1 MPGRGSVG
9 GALRRVAGAWL
20 AAVLAVQ
27 AHAQEAPAAATQ
39 PAFEQILVAGEY
51 RYARSRRAG
60 VHVSFDQGHTWQA
73 RSTGLPHRIV
83 YPFPDPPEFAT
94 VTSLAVD
101 PANPR
106 RLAATTAS
114 AVFVSSNG
122 GMAWQPVA
130 TEQVHPHAYFTSVA
144 LAPHDP
150 AGMLL
155 GTSFH
160 GVYETTDGGANWH
173 HLTPAIRFLTERNL
187 YYEEVAGLSYDPA
200 APRAMVVLAGFD
212 GGVFYVSDRFG
223 EERRSGTGLLRYPVP
238 AMATIQIGYAA
249 TGDGW
254 ELHAGTVDARW
265 RLTADGTWSP
275 IGAATPLRRGVPLQ
289 LPPPAPAP
297 LAIEAAPAA
306 DPPPEAAPAS
316 GQSSASAPAADP
328 PPETAPDSGQSDA
341 PAPAAD
347 PALET
352 APDPGQS
359 DAPAPAAD
367 PPPETAP
374 DPGQSDAPAPAADPP
389 PETAPHSGQSGAP
402 APTAD
407 PPPETAPDSGQSG
420 APAPAA
426 DPPPETAPDSGQS
439 GAPAPAADP
448 PPETAPDSGQSGAPA
463 PAADPD
469 PQTAPDSDS
478 PRQPATDAGQSE
490 APAPDSGQSASPAA
504 AAGSSGQSAPA
515 SGPSTPAA
523 PATEAPAQTAPGGQP
538 GTPAPDSGAAK
549 IAEFASGLP
558 QAAPPDAA
566 AGQTPAGQNLAQP
579 TSAGQSTAHQAPAT
593 RPGAA
598 RSPTVRSPGEQPATA
613 QTPAA
618 DTAAEQPAAAQPGA
632 TPPQPALAAGEPGWI
647 PGPGGMA
654 TAAPHTQAA
663 LRNGIYVRADRAA
676 AALPEYL
683 ELLNRHGLDS
693 LVIDFKTDIGSLSYD
708 SDLPLA
714 RAMGAAPGPIKL
726 DRLIAEA
733 HAAGIYVIA
742 RLVVFKD
749 PYLYDW
755 DNHRLAIWDGE
766 LDEPWR
772 HLVPAGGDD
781 PDAKVQR
788 EYWVDPYAPEV
799 WQYNVDVAVELAS
812 RGVDEIQFD
821 YIRFPSDGPVE
832 RARYRHRRPGQ
843 QRIDAIESLL
853 ALARERLEVPIST
866 DLFGFNSWYRA
877 GNFIGQDIDVLSEYA
892 DVISPMFYPSH
903 FPGHFMTDR
912 SYTERAYAIYET
924 GVRRAQRLV
933 RGRAHIRPYV
943 QAFLIGRELR
953 MEEDEYSRYLTRQLD
968 GNRAAAGSGFT
979 LWNASNRYYMVTEP
993 LQPYF
998 DTRGE
1003 ETP

>member
-1 MPGRGSVG
+1 MHH
-9 GALRRVAGAWL
+9 GAAAWLLAAWL
-20 AAVLAVQ
+20 ATALAVQ
-27 AHAQEAPAAATQ
+27 THAQETPAAGAQ

-51 RYARSRRAG
+51 LYARSRRAG

-73 RSTGLPHRIV
+73 RSTGLPHRV
-83 YPFPDPPEFAT
+83 AYPFPDPPEYAA
-94 VTSLAVD
+94 VTSLTAD

-122 GMAWQPVA
+122 GMTWQPVA
-130 TEQVHPHAYFTSVA
+130 IEQVHPHAYFTSVA
-144 LAPHDP
+144 LSPHDP

-155 GTSFH
+155 GASFH
-160 GVYETTDGGANWH
+160 GVYETTDGGAHWQ

-187 YYEEVAGLSYDPA
+187 FYEEVAGLSYDPA

-212 GGVFYVSDRFG
+212 GGVFYVSNRFG
-223 EERRSGTGLLRYPVP
+223 EERRSATGLLRYPVP

-275 IGAATPLRRGVPLQ
+275 IGAARPLRRGVPLQ
-289 LPPPAPAP
+289 LPAPAPAP
-297 LAIEAAPAA
+297 VAIEA
-306 DPPPEAAPAS
+306 
-316 GQSSASAPAADP
+316 GPAADP
-328 PPETAPDSGQSDA
+328 PPETAPDSGQSGA
-341 PAPAAD
+341 PAPAAEA
-347 PALET
+347 PAET
-352 APDPGQS
+352 APD
-359 DAPAPAAD
+359 
-367 PPPETAP
+367 
-374 DPGQSDAPAPAADPP
+374 
-389 PETAPHSGQSGAP
+389 SGQSGAP
-402 APTAD
+402 APAAE
-407 PPPETAPDSGQSG
+407 PPPETAPDSGQSS

-439 GAPAPAADP
+439 GAPALAAEP
-448 PPETAPDSGQSGAPA
+448 PPE
-463 PAADPD
+463 
-469 PQTAPDSDS
+469 TAPDSDS
-478 PRQPATDAGQSE
+478 PRQPATDAGQSA

-523 PATEAPAQTAPGGQP
+523 PATEAPAQTAPGGHS
-538 GTPAPDSGAAK
+538 GTPPPDSGAAK
-549 IAEFASGLP
+549 LPEFASGLP
-558 QAAPPDAA
+558 QAPPPGAA

-593 RPGAA
+593 QPGAA
-598 RSPTVRSPGEQPATA
+598 RSPTVRSSTEQPATA

-632 TPPQPALAAGEPGWI
+632 APPASQPALAAGEPGWI
-647 PGPGGMA
+647 PGPGGIG
-654 TAAPHTQAA
+654 TSAPLGRAA
-663 LRNGIYVRADRAA
+663 LRNGIYVRSDRAA
-676 AALPEYL
+676 VALPEYL

-766 LDEPWR
+766 LGEPWR

-781 PDAKVQR
+781 PDAMRQR
-788 EYWVDPYAPEV
+788 EYWVDPFAPEV
-799 WQYNVDVAVELAS
+799 WQYNVDVAVELAA

-903 FPGHFMTDR
+903 FPDHFLSDR

-953 MEEDEYSRYLTRQLD
+953 MEEEEYSRYLTRQLD

>member
-20 AAVLAVQ
+20 AAWLAAALAVQ
-27 AHAQEAPAAATQ
+27 AHAQETAADTQ

-73 RSTGLPHRIV
+73 RSTGLPHRVV

-94 VTSLAVD
+94 VTSLAAD

-122 GMAWQPVA
+122 AMAWQPVA
-130 TEQVHPHAYFTSVA
+130 IEQVHPHAYFTSVA
-144 LAPHDP
+144 LSPHDP

-160 GVYETTDGGANWH
+160 GVYETTDGGAHWH

-187 YYEEVAGLSYDPA
+187 FYEEVAGLSYDPA
-200 APRAMVVLAGFD
+200 ATRAMVVLAGFD
-212 GGVFYVSDRFG
+212 GGVFYVSNRFG

-265 RLTADGTWSP
+265 RLTAGGTWSP

-289 LPPPAPAP
+289 LPAPAP
-297 LAIEAAPAA
+297 EPAPVAIEAGTDA
-306 DPPPEAAPAS
+306 EA
-316 GQSSASAPAADP
+316 
-328 PPETAPDSGQSDA
+328 
-341 PAPAAD
+341 
-347 PALET
+347 
-352 APDPGQS
+352 
-359 DAPAPAAD
+359 
-367 PPPETAP
+367 
-374 DPGQSDAPAPAADPP
+374 
-389 PETAPHSGQSGAP
+389 
-402 APTAD
+402 
-407 PPPETAPDSGQSG
+407 PPETAPDSGQSG

-426 DPPPETAPDSGQS
+426 
-439 GAPAPAADP
+439 
-448 PPETAPDSGQSGAPA
+448 
-463 PAADPD
+463 
-469 PQTAPDSDS
+469 
-478 PRQPATDAGQSE
+478 
-490 APAPDSGQSASPAA
+490 DSGQSASPAA

-523 PATEAPAQTAPGGQP
+523 PAAEAPAQAAPGGHS
-538 GTPAPDSGAAK
+538 GTPPPDPGAAK
-549 IAEFASGLP
+549 LPEFASSLP
-558 QAAPPDAA
+558 QAPPPGAA
-566 AGQTPAGQNLAQP
+566 AGQTPAGQNPAQP

-593 RPGAA
+593 
-598 RSPTVRSPGEQPATA
+598 
-613 QTPAA
+613 
-618 DTAAEQPAAAQPGA
+618 QPGA

-647 PGPGGMA
+647 PGPGGIG
-654 TAAPHTQAA
+654 TSAPLGRAA
-663 LRNGIYVRADRAA
+663 LRNGIYVRSDRAA
-676 AALPEYL
+676 VALPEYL

-766 LDEPWR
+766 LGEPWR

-781 PDAKVQR
+781 PDAMRQR
-788 EYWVDPYAPEV
+788 EYWVDPFAPEV
-799 WQYNVDVAVELAS
+799 WQYNVDVAVELAA

-903 FPGHFMTDR
+903 FPDHFLSDR

-953 MEEDEYSRYLTRQLD
+953 MEEEEYSRYLTRQLD

>member
-297 LAIEAAPAA
+297 LAIEAAP
-306 DPPPEAAPAS
+306 
-316 GQSSASAPAADP
+316 
-328 PPETAPDSGQSDA
+328 
-341 PAPAAD
+341 
-347 PALET
+347 
-352 APDPGQS
+352 
-359 DAPAPAAD
+359 
-367 PPPETAP
+367 
-374 DPGQSDAPAPAADPP
+374 
-389 PETAPHSGQSGAP
+389 GAG
-402 APTAD
+402 T
-407 PPPETAPDSGQSG
+407 PPETAPDSGQSG

-426 DPPPETAPDSGQS
+426 DPAR
-439 GAPAPAADP
+439 
-448 PPETAPDSGQSGAPA
+448 
-463 PAADPD
+463 
-469 PQTAPDSDS
+469 QTAPDSDS

-523 PATEAPAQTAPGGQP
+523 LATEAPAQTAPGGQS
-538 GTPAPDSGAAK
+538 GTPPPDSGATK
-549 IAEFASGLP
+549 IAELASGLP
-558 QAAPPDAA
+558 QAPPLATAGQAA
-566 AGQTPAGQNLAQP
+566 AAPEHSPVAQTAESAAADP
-579 TSAGQSTAHQAPAT
+579 TAANPPS
-593 RPGAA
+593 PGAA
-598 RSPTVRSPGEQPATA
+598 PHGS
-613 QTPAA
+613 
-618 DTAAEQPAAAQPGA
+618 
-632 TPPQPALAAGEPGWI
+632 QPALADGEPGWI

-683 ELLNRHGLDS
+683 ELLIRHGLDS
-693 LVIDFKTDIGSLSYD
+693 LVIDFKTDSGSLSYD

-726 DRLIAEA
+726 DRLIADA

-788 EYWVDPYAPEV
+788 EYWVDPFAPEA

-912 SYTERAYAIYET
+912 SYTERAYAIYAT

>member
-20 AAVLAVQ
+20 AAWLAAALAVQ
-27 AHAQEAPAAATQ
+27 AHAQETAADTQ

-94 VTSLAVD
+94 VTSLAAD

-122 GMAWQPVA
+122 AMAWQPVA

-144 LAPHDP
+144 LSPHDP

-200 APRAMVVLAGFD
+200 APRAMALLAGFD
-212 GGVFYVSDRFG
+212 GGVFYVSNRFG

-289 LPPPAPAP
+289 LPVPAPEPAP
-297 LAIEAAPAA
+297 VAIEAGTAA
-306 DPPPEAAPAS
+306 E
-316 GQSSASAPAADP
+316 
-328 PPETAPDSGQSDA
+328 
-341 PAPAAD
+341 
-347 PALET
+347 
-352 APDPGQS
+352 
-359 DAPAPAAD
+359 
-367 PPPETAP
+367 
-374 DPGQSDAPAPAADPP
+374 
-389 PETAPHSGQSGAP
+389 
-402 APTAD
+402 

-420 APAPAA
+420 AP
-426 DPPPETAPDSGQS
+426 
-439 GAPAPAADP
+439 
-448 PPETAPDSGQSGAPA
+448 
-463 PAADPD
+463 
-469 PQTAPDSDS
+469 
-478 PRQPATDAGQSE
+478 

-523 PATEAPAQTAPGGQP
+523 PATEAPAQAAPGGHS
-538 GTPAPDSGAAK
+538 GTPPPDPGAAK
-549 IAEFASGLP
+549 LPEFASGLP
-558 QAAPPDAA
+558 QTPPPGAA
-566 AGQTPAGQNLAQP
+566 AGQTPAGQNPAQP

-593 RPGAA
+593 
-598 RSPTVRSPGEQPATA
+598 
-613 QTPAA
+613 
-618 DTAAEQPAAAQPGA
+618 QPGA

-647 PGPGGMA
+647 PGPGGIG
-654 TAAPHTQAA
+654 TSAPLGRAA
-663 LRNGIYVRADRAA
+663 LRNGIYVRSDRAA
-676 AALPEYL
+676 VALPEYL

-766 LDEPWR
+766 RGEPWR

-788 EYWVDPYAPEV
+788 EYWVDPFAPEV
-799 WQYNVDVAVELAS
+799 WQYNVDVAVELAA

-903 FPGHFMTDR
+903 FPGHFLTDR

-953 MEEDEYSRYLTRQLD
+953 MEEEEYSRYLTRQLD

>member
-1 MPGRGSVG
+1 MPGRGRLC
-9 GALRRVAGAWL
+9 GALRRAAGAWLAAGL

-27 AHAQEAPAAATQ
+27 AHAQEAPAAAAEPT
-39 PAFEQILVAGEY
+39 FEQILVAGEY

-60 VHVSFDQGHTWQA
+60 VHVSFDEGHTWQA
-73 RSTGLPHRIV
+73 RSTGLPHRVV

-94 VTSLAVD
+94 VTSLTAD

-160 GVYETTDGGANWH
+160 GVYETTDGGAHWH

-187 YYEEVAGLSYDPA
+187 FYEEVAGLSYDPA

-306 DPPPEAAPAS
+306 QPPAEP
-316 GQSSASAPAADP
+316 
-328 PPETAPDSGQSDA
+328 APDSGQSGA
-341 PAPAAD
+341 SAPAAEA
-347 PALET
+347 PPEP
-352 APDPGQS
+352 APDSGQS
-359 DAPAPAAD
+359 GASAPAVDAP
-367 PPPETAP
+367 PEAAP
-374 DPGQSDAPAPAADPP
+374 DSD
-389 PETAPHSGQSGAP
+389 QSGAP
-402 APTAD
+402 APAVD
-407 PPPETAPDSGQSG
+407 APQEAAPDSGQSSAPAPAVEAPPETAPDSGQSG

-426 DPPPETAPDSGQS
+426 DPAR
-439 GAPAPAADP
+439 
-448 PPETAPDSGQSGAPA
+448 
-463 PAADPD
+463 
-469 PQTAPDSDS
+469 QTAPDSDS

-515 SGPSTPAA
+515 SGPATPAA
-523 PATEAPAQTAPGGQP
+523 LATEAPAQTAPGGQS
-538 GTPAPDSGAAK
+538 GTPPPDSGATK
-549 IAEFASGLP
+549 IAELASGLP
-558 QAAPPDAA
+558 QAPPATAGQAA
-566 AGQTPAGQNLAQP
+566 AAPEHSPVAQTAESAAADP
-579 TSAGQSTAHQAPAT
+579 TAANPPS
-593 RPGAA
+593 PGAA
-598 RSPTVRSPGEQPATA
+598 PHGS
-613 QTPAA
+613 
-618 DTAAEQPAAAQPGA
+618 
-632 TPPQPALAAGEPGWI
+632 QPALADGEPGWI

-693 LVIDFKTDIGSLSYD
+693 LVIDFKTDVGSLSYD

-714 RAMGAAPGPIKL
+714 WAMGAAPGPIKL

>member
-20 AAVLAVQ
+20 AAWLAAALAVQ
-27 AHAQEAPAAATQ
+27 AHAQETAADTQ

-73 RSTGLPHRIV
+73 RSTGLPHRVV

-94 VTSLAVD
+94 VTSLAAD

-122 GMAWQPVA
+122 AMAWQPVA
-130 TEQVHPHAYFTSVA
+130 IEQVHPHAYFTSVA
-144 LAPHDP
+144 LSPHDP

-160 GVYETTDGGANWH
+160 GVYETTDGGAHWH

-187 YYEEVAGLSYDPA
+187 FYEEVAGLSYDPA

-212 GGVFYVSDRFG
+212 GGVFYVSNRFG

-289 LPPPAPAP
+289 LPAPAPAP
-297 LAIEAAPAA
+297 VAIEAAPAA
-306 DPPPEAAPAS
+306 EPPPE
-316 GQSSASAPAADP
+316 
-328 PPETAPDSGQSDA
+328 
-341 PAPAAD
+341 
-347 PALET
+347 
-352 APDPGQS
+352 
-359 DAPAPAAD
+359 
-367 PPPETAP
+367 
-374 DPGQSDAPAPAADPP
+374 
-389 PETAPHSGQSGAP
+389 
-402 APTAD
+402 
-407 PPPETAPDSGQSG
+407 
-420 APAPAA
+420 
-426 DPPPETAPDSGQS
+426 
-439 GAPAPAADP
+439 
-448 PPETAPDSGQSGAPA
+448 
-463 PAADPD
+463 
-469 PQTAPDSDS
+469 TAPDSDS
-478 PRQPATDAGQSE
+478 PRQPAPDAGQSA
-490 APAPDSGQSASPAA
+490 APAADSGQSASPAA

-523 PATEAPAQTAPGGQP
+523 PATEAPAQAAPGGHS
-538 GTPAPDSGAAK
+538 GTPPPDPGAAK
-549 IAEFASGLP
+549 LPEFASSLP
-558 QAAPPDAA
+558 QAPPPGAA
-566 AGQTPAGQNLAQP
+566 AGQTPAGQNPAQP

-593 RPGAA
+593 
-598 RSPTVRSPGEQPATA
+598 
-613 QTPAA
+613 
-618 DTAAEQPAAAQPGA
+618 QPGA

-647 PGPGGMA
+647 PGPGGIG
-654 TAAPHTQAA
+654 TSAPLGRAA
-663 LRNGIYVRADRAA
+663 LRNGIYVRSDRAA
-676 AALPEYL
+676 VALPEYL

-766 LDEPWR
+766 LGEPWR

-781 PDAKVQR
+781 PDAMRQR
-788 EYWVDPYAPEV
+788 EYWVDPFAPEV
-799 WQYNVDVAVELAS
+799 WQYNVDVAVELAA

-903 FPGHFMTDR
+903 FPDHFLSDR

-953 MEEDEYSRYLTRQLD
+953 MEEEEYSRYLTRQLD

>member
-20 AAVLAVQ
+20 AAWLAAALAVQ
-27 AHAQEAPAAATQ
+27 AHAQETAADTQ

-73 RSTGLPHRIV
+73 RSTGLPHRVV

-94 VTSLAVD
+94 VTSLAAD

-122 GMAWQPVA
+122 AMAWQPVA
-130 TEQVHPHAYFTSVA
+130 IEQVHPHAYFTSVA
-144 LAPHDP
+144 LSPHDP

-160 GVYETTDGGANWH
+160 GVYETTDGGAHWH
-173 HLTPAIRFLTERNL
+173 PLTPAIRFLTERNL
-187 YYEEVAGLSYDPA
+187 FYEEVAGLSYDPA

-212 GGVFYVSDRFG
+212 GGVFYVSNRFG

-289 LPPPAPAP
+289 LPAPAPAP
-297 LAIEAAPAA
+297 VAIEAAPAA
-306 DPPPEAAPAS
+306 EPPPE
-316 GQSSASAPAADP
+316 
-328 PPETAPDSGQSDA
+328 
-341 PAPAAD
+341 
-347 PALET
+347 
-352 APDPGQS
+352 
-359 DAPAPAAD
+359 
-367 PPPETAP
+367 
-374 DPGQSDAPAPAADPP
+374 
-389 PETAPHSGQSGAP
+389 
-402 APTAD
+402 
-407 PPPETAPDSGQSG
+407 
-420 APAPAA
+420 
-426 DPPPETAPDSGQS
+426 
-439 GAPAPAADP
+439 
-448 PPETAPDSGQSGAPA
+448 
-463 PAADPD
+463 
-469 PQTAPDSDS
+469 TAPDSDS
-478 PRQPATDAGQSE
+478 PRQPAPDAGQSA
-490 APAPDSGQSASPAA
+490 APAADSGQSASPAA

-523 PATEAPAQTAPGGQP
+523 PATEAPAQAAPGGHS
-538 GTPAPDSGAAK
+538 GTPPPDPGAAK
-549 IAEFASGLP
+549 LPEFASSLP
-558 QAAPPDAA
+558 QAPPPGAA
-566 AGQTPAGQNLAQP
+566 AGQTPAGQNPAQP

-593 RPGAA
+593 
-598 RSPTVRSPGEQPATA
+598 
-613 QTPAA
+613 
-618 DTAAEQPAAAQPGA
+618 QPGA

-647 PGPGGMA
+647 PGPGGIG
-654 TAAPHTQAA
+654 TSAPLGRAA
-663 LRNGIYVRADRAA
+663 LRNGIYVRSDRAA
-676 AALPEYL
+676 VALPEYL

-766 LDEPWR
+766 LGEPWR

-781 PDAKVQR
+781 PDAMRQR
-788 EYWVDPYAPEV
+788 EYWVDPFAPEV
-799 WQYNVDVAVELAS
+799 WQYNVDVAVELAA

-903 FPGHFMTDR
+903 FPDHFLSDR

-953 MEEDEYSRYLTRQLD
+953 MEEEEYSRYLTRQLD

>member
-1 MPGRGSVG
+1 MQPSATAGSCTPAPSTRAGGSPPTAPGPRSARPHRCGAASRCNCRHPRPRRWQSRRLPLPRRPQSRRPTPANPAPQRPLSTRPQSRRPIPANP
-9 GALRRVAGAWL
+9 ALRRPL
-20 AAVLAVQ
+20 
-27 AHAQEAPAAATQ
+27 PRR
-39 PAFEQILVAGEY
+39 P
-51 RYARSRRAG
+51 RSRR
-60 VHVSFDQGHTWQA
+60 
-73 RSTGLPHRIV
+73 PI
-83 YPFPDPPEFAT
+83 
-94 VTSLAVD
+94 
-101 PANPR
+101 PANP
-106 RLAATTAS
+106 
-114 AVFVSSNG
+114 
-122 GMAWQPVA
+122 
-130 TEQVHPHAYFTSVA
+130 
-144 LAPHDP
+144 
-150 AGMLL
+150 
-155 GTSFH
+155 
-160 GVYETTDGGANWH
+160 
-173 HLTPAIRFLTERNL
+173 
-187 YYEEVAGLSYDPA
+187 
-200 APRAMVVLAGFD
+200 
-212 GGVFYVSDRFG
+212 
-223 EERRSGTGLLRYPVP
+223 
-238 AMATIQIGYAA
+238 
-249 TGDGW
+249 
-254 ELHAGTVDARW
+254 
-265 RLTADGTWSP
+265 
-275 IGAATPLRRGVPLQ
+275 
-289 LPPPAPAP
+289 AP
-297 LAIEAAPAA
+297 L
-306 DPPPEAAPAS
+306 
-316 GQSSASAPAADP
+316 APAADP
-328 PPETAPDSGQSDA
+328 PPETAPDSDQSGA
-341 PAPAAD
+341 PAPAAEA
-347 PALET
+347 PPEP
-352 APDPGQS
+352 APD
-359 DAPAPAAD
+359 
-367 PPPETAP
+367 
-374 DPGQSDAPAPAADPP
+374 
-389 PETAPHSGQSGAP
+389 SGQSGAP
-402 APTAD
+402 APAAQA
-407 PPPETAPDSGQSG
+407 PPEPAPDSGQSGAPAPAAEASPEPAPDSGQSG

-426 DPPPETAPDSGQS
+426 DPAR
-439 GAPAPAADP
+439 
-448 PPETAPDSGQSGAPA
+448 
-463 PAADPD
+463 
-469 PQTAPDSDS
+469 QTAPDPDS

-490 APAPDSGQSASPAA
+490 APASDSGQSASPAA

-523 PATEAPAQTAPGGQP
+523 LATEAPAQTAPGGQS
-538 GTPAPDSGAAK
+538 GTPPPDSGATK
-549 IAEFASGLP
+549 IAELASGLP
-558 QAAPPDAA
+558 QAPPATAGQAA
-566 AGQTPAGQNLAQP
+566 AAPEHSPVAQTAESAAADP
-579 TSAGQSTAHQAPAT
+579 TAANPPS
-593 RPGAA
+593 PGAA
-598 RSPTVRSPGEQPATA
+598 PHGS
-613 QTPAA
+613 
-618 DTAAEQPAAAQPGA
+618 
-632 TPPQPALAAGEPGWI
+632 QPALADGEPGWI

-693 LVIDFKTDIGSLSYD
+693 LVIDFKTDSGSLSYD

-726 DRLIAEA
+726 DRLIADA

-788 EYWVDPYAPEV
+788 EYWVDPFAPEA

-912 SYTERAYAIYET
+912 SYTERAYAIYAT

>member
-20 AAVLAVQ
+20 AAWLAAALAVQ
-27 AHAQEAPAAATQ
+27 AHAQETAAADTQ

-73 RSTGLPHRIV
+73 RSTGLPHRVV

-94 VTSLAVD
+94 VTSLAAD

-122 GMAWQPVA
+122 AMAWQPVA
-130 TEQVHPHAYFTSVA
+130 IEQVHPHAYFTSVA
-144 LAPHDP
+144 LSPHDP

-160 GVYETTDGGANWH
+160 GVYETTDGGAHWH

-187 YYEEVAGLSYDPA
+187 FYEEVAGLSYDPA

-289 LPPPAPAP
+289 LPAPAPAP
-297 LAIEAAPAA
+297 VAIEAAPAA
-306 DPPPEAAPAS
+306 EPPPE
-316 GQSSASAPAADP
+316 
-328 PPETAPDSGQSDA
+328 
-341 PAPAAD
+341 
-347 PALET
+347 
-352 APDPGQS
+352 
-359 DAPAPAAD
+359 
-367 PPPETAP
+367 
-374 DPGQSDAPAPAADPP
+374 
-389 PETAPHSGQSGAP
+389 
-402 APTAD
+402 
-407 PPPETAPDSGQSG
+407 
-420 APAPAA
+420 
-426 DPPPETAPDSGQS
+426 
-439 GAPAPAADP
+439 
-448 PPETAPDSGQSGAPA
+448 
-463 PAADPD
+463 
-469 PQTAPDSDS
+469 TAPDSDS
-478 PRQPATDAGQSE
+478 PRQPAPDAGQSA
-490 APAPDSGQSASPAA
+490 APAADSGQSASPAA

-523 PATEAPAQTAPGGQP
+523 PATEAPAQAAPGGHS
-538 GTPAPDSGAAK
+538 GTPPPDPGAAK
-549 IAEFASGLP
+549 LPEFASSLP
-558 QAAPPDAA
+558 QAPPPGAA
-566 AGQTPAGQNLAQP
+566 AGQTPAGQNPAQP

-593 RPGAA
+593 
-598 RSPTVRSPGEQPATA
+598 
-613 QTPAA
+613 
-618 DTAAEQPAAAQPGA
+618 QPGA

-647 PGPGGMA
+647 PGPGGIG
-654 TAAPHTQAA
+654 TSAPLGRAA
-663 LRNGIYVRADRAA
+663 LRNGIYVRSDRAA
-676 AALPEYL
+676 VALPEYL

-766 LDEPWR
+766 LGEPWR
-772 HLVPAGGDD
+772 HLVPAGAAD
-781 PDAKVQR
+781 PDAMRQR
-788 EYWVDPYAPEV
+788 EYWVDPFAPEV
-799 WQYNVDVAVELAS
+799 WQYNVDVAVELAA

-903 FPGHFMTDR
+903 FPDHFLSDR

-953 MEEDEYSRYLTRQLD
+953 MEEEEYSRYLTRQLD

>member
-20 AAVLAVQ
+20 AAWLAAALAVQ
-27 AHAQEAPAAATQ
+27 AHAQETAAADTQ

-73 RSTGLPHRIV
+73 RSTGLPHRVV

-94 VTSLAVD
+94 VTSLAAD

-122 GMAWQPVA
+122 AMAWQPVA
-130 TEQVHPHAYFTSVA
+130 IEQVHPHAYFTSVA
-144 LAPHDP
+144 LSPHDP

-160 GVYETTDGGANWH
+160 GVYETTDGGAHWH

-187 YYEEVAGLSYDPA
+187 FYEEVAGLSYDPA

-212 GGVFYVSDRFG
+212 GGVFYVSNRFG

-289 LPPPAPAP
+289 LPAPAPAP
-297 LAIEAAPAA
+297 VAIEAGPAA
-306 DPPPEAAPAS
+306 EA
-316 GQSSASAPAADP
+316 
-328 PPETAPDSGQSDA
+328 
-341 PAPAAD
+341 
-347 PALET
+347 
-352 APDPGQS
+352 
-359 DAPAPAAD
+359 
-367 PPPETAP
+367 PPETAP
-374 DPGQSDAPAPAADPP
+374 DP
-389 PETAPHSGQSGAP
+389 
-402 APTAD
+402 
-407 PPPETAPDSGQSG
+407 
-420 APAPAA
+420 
-426 DPPPETAPDSGQS
+426 
-439 GAPAPAADP
+439 
-448 PPETAPDSGQSGAPA
+448 
-463 PAADPD
+463 
-469 PQTAPDSDS
+469 DS
-478 PRQPATDAGQSE
+478 PRQPATDAGQSA
-490 APAPDSGQSASPAA
+490 APAADSGQSASPAA

-523 PATEAPAQTAPGGQP
+523 PATEAPAQAAPGGHS
-538 GTPAPDSGAAK
+538 GTPPPDPGAAK
-549 IAEFASGLP
+549 LPEFASSLP
-558 QAAPPDAA
+558 QAPPPGAA
-566 AGQTPAGQNLAQP
+566 AGQTPAGQNPAQP

-593 RPGAA
+593 
-598 RSPTVRSPGEQPATA
+598 
-613 QTPAA
+613 
-618 DTAAEQPAAAQPGA
+618 QPGA

-647 PGPGGMA
+647 PGPGGIG
-654 TAAPHTQAA
+654 TSAPLGRAA
-663 LRNGIYVRADRAA
+663 LRNGIYVRSDRAA
-676 AALPEYL
+676 VALPEYL

-766 LDEPWR
+766 LGEPWR

-781 PDAKVQR
+781 PDAMRQR
-788 EYWVDPYAPEV
+788 EYWVDPFAPEV
-799 WQYNVDVAVELAS
+799 WQYNVDVAVELAA

-903 FPGHFMTDR
+903 FPDHFLSDR

-953 MEEDEYSRYLTRQLD
+953 MEEEEYSRYLTRQLD

>member
-306 DPPPEAAPAS
+306 EPPPEPAPDS
-316 GQSSASAPAADP
+316 GQSGASAPAAEA
-328 PPETAPDSGQSDA
+328 PPEPAPDSGQSDA

-347 PALET
+347 
-352 APDPGQS
+352 
-359 DAPAPAAD
+359 APAPDCQSGARRPLPIRDGALRPIRRPGARCRAAPGD
-367 PPPETAP
+367 GARSGQSGARRPLPRPRPIPTNPAPPEPAP
-374 DPGQSDAPAPAADPP
+374 DCQSGDAPRSAPGAAPD
-389 PETAPHSGQSGAP
+389 SGQSGAP
-402 APTAD
+402 APAAEA
-407 PPPETAPDSGQSG
+407 PPETAPDSGQSG

-426 DPPPETAPDSGQS
+426 DPAR
-439 GAPAPAADP
+439 
-448 PPETAPDSGQSGAPA
+448 
-463 PAADPD
+463 
-469 PQTAPDSDS
+469 QTAPDSDS

-523 PATEAPAQTAPGGQP
+523 LATEAPAQTAPGGQS
-538 GTPAPDSGAAK
+538 GTPPPDSGATK
-549 IAEFASGLP
+549 IAELASGLP
-558 QAAPPDAA
+558 QAPPATAGQAA
-566 AGQTPAGQNLAQP
+566 AAPEHSPVAQTAESAAADP
-579 TSAGQSTAHQAPAT
+579 TAANPPS
-593 RPGAA
+593 PGAA
-598 RSPTVRSPGEQPATA
+598 PHGS
-613 QTPAA
+613 
-618 DTAAEQPAAAQPGA
+618 
-632 TPPQPALAAGEPGWI
+632 QPALADGEPGWI

-726 DRLIAEA
+726 DRLIADA

-788 EYWVDPYAPEV
+788 EYWVDPFAPEV

>member
-20 AAVLAVQ
+20 AAWLAAALAVQ
-27 AHAQEAPAAATQ
+27 AHAQEAAAADTQ

-73 RSTGLPHRIV
+73 RSTGLPHRVV

-94 VTSLAVD
+94 VTSLAAD

-122 GMAWQPVA
+122 AMAWQPVA
-130 TEQVHPHAYFTSVA
+130 IEQLHPHAYFTSVA
-144 LAPHDP
+144 LSPHDP

-187 YYEEVAGLSYDPA
+187 FYEEVAGLSYDPA

-212 GGVFYVSDRFG
+212 GGMFYVSDRFG

-289 LPPPAPAP
+289 LPAPAPAP
-297 LAIEAAPAA
+297 VAIEAGPAA
-306 DPPPEAAPAS
+306 EPS
-316 GQSSASAPAADP
+316 
-328 PPETAPDSGQSDA
+328 
-341 PAPAAD
+341 
-347 PALET
+347 
-352 APDPGQS
+352 
-359 DAPAPAAD
+359 
-367 PPPETAP
+367 
-374 DPGQSDAPAPAADPP
+374 
-389 PETAPHSGQSGAP
+389 
-402 APTAD
+402 
-407 PPPETAPDSGQSG
+407 PETAPDSGQSG

-426 DPPPETAPDSGQS
+426 EPSPETAPDSGQS
-439 GAPAPAADP
+439 GAPAPAAEP
-448 PPETAPDSGQSGAPA
+448 PPE
-463 PAADPD
+463 
-469 PQTAPDSDS
+469 TAPDSDS
-478 PRQPATDAGQSE
+478 PRQPATDAGQSA

-523 PATEAPAQTAPGGQP
+523 PATEAPAQAAPGGHS
-538 GTPAPDSGAAK
+538 GTPPPDPGAAK
-549 IAEFASGLP
+549 LPEFASSLP
-558 QAAPPDAA
+558 PAPPPGAA
-566 AGQTPAGQNLAQP
+566 AGQTPAGQNPAQP

-593 RPGAA
+593 QPGAA
-598 RSPTVRSPGEQPATA
+598 PPAS
-613 QTPAA
+613 
-618 DTAAEQPAAAQPGA
+618 
-632 TPPQPALAAGEPGWI
+632 QPALAAGEPGWI
-647 PGPGGMA
+647 PGPGGIG
-654 TAAPHTQAA
+654 TSAPLGRAA
-663 LRNGIYVRADRAA
+663 LRNGIYVRSDRAA
-676 AALPEYL
+676 VALPEYL

-766 LDEPWR
+766 LGEPWR

-781 PDAKVQR
+781 PDAMRQR
-788 EYWVDPYAPEV
+788 EYWVDPFAPEV
-799 WQYNVDVAVELAS
+799 WQYNVDVAVELAA

-903 FPGHFMTDR
+903 FPGHFLTDR

-953 MEEDEYSRYLTRQLD
+953 MEEEEYSRYLTRQLD

>member
-20 AAVLAVQ
+20 AAWLAAALAVQ
-27 AHAQEAPAAATQ
+27 AHAQETAAADTQ

-73 RSTGLPHRIV
+73 RSTGLPHRVV

-94 VTSLAVD
+94 VTSLAAD

-122 GMAWQPVA
+122 AMAWQPVA
-130 TEQVHPHAYFTSVA
+130 IEQVHPHAYFTSVA
-144 LAPHDP
+144 LSPHDP

-160 GVYETTDGGANWH
+160 GVYETTDGGAHWH

-187 YYEEVAGLSYDPA
+187 FYEEVAGLSYDPA

-212 GGVFYVSDRFG
+212 GGVFYVSNRFG

-289 LPPPAPAP
+289 LPAPAP
-297 LAIEAAPAA
+297 EPAPVAIEAGTDA
-306 DPPPEAAPAS
+306 EA
-316 GQSSASAPAADP
+316 
-328 PPETAPDSGQSDA
+328 
-341 PAPAAD
+341 
-347 PALET
+347 
-352 APDPGQS
+352 
-359 DAPAPAAD
+359 
-367 PPPETAP
+367 
-374 DPGQSDAPAPAADPP
+374 
-389 PETAPHSGQSGAP
+389 
-402 APTAD
+402 
-407 PPPETAPDSGQSG
+407 PPETAPDSGQSG

-426 DPPPETAPDSGQS
+426 
-439 GAPAPAADP
+439 
-448 PPETAPDSGQSGAPA
+448 
-463 PAADPD
+463 
-469 PQTAPDSDS
+469 
-478 PRQPATDAGQSE
+478 
-490 APAPDSGQSASPAA
+490 DSGQSASPAA

-523 PATEAPAQTAPGGQP
+523 PAAEAPAQAAPGGHS
-538 GTPAPDSGAAK
+538 GTPPPDPGAAK
-549 IAEFASGLP
+549 LPEFASSLP
-558 QAAPPDAA
+558 QAPPPGAA
-566 AGQTPAGQNLAQP
+566 AGQTPAGQNPAQP

-593 RPGAA
+593 
-598 RSPTVRSPGEQPATA
+598 
-613 QTPAA
+613 
-618 DTAAEQPAAAQPGA
+618 QPGA

-647 PGPGGMA
+647 PGPGGIG
-654 TAAPHTQAA
+654 TSAPLGRAA
-663 LRNGIYVRADRAA
+663 LRNGIYLRSDRAA
-676 AALPEYL
+676 VALPEYL

-766 LDEPWR
+766 LGEPWR

-781 PDAKVQR
+781 PDAMRQR
-788 EYWVDPYAPEV
+788 EYWVDPFAPEV
-799 WQYNVDVAVELAS
+799 WQYNVDVAVELAA

-903 FPGHFMTDR
+903 FPDHFLSDR

-953 MEEDEYSRYLTRQLD
+953 MEEEEYSRYLTRQLD

>member
-1 MPGRGSVG
+1 M
-9 GALRRVAGAWL
+9 
-20 AAVLAVQ
+20 
-27 AHAQEAPAAATQ
+27 
-39 PAFEQILVAGEY
+39 
-51 RYARSRRAG
+51 
-60 VHVSFDQGHTWQA
+60 
-73 RSTGLPHRIV
+73 
-83 YPFPDPPEFAT
+83 
-94 VTSLAVD
+94 
-101 PANPR
+101 
-106 RLAATTAS
+106 
-114 AVFVSSNG
+114 
-122 GMAWQPVA
+122 
-130 TEQVHPHAYFTSVA
+130 
-144 LAPHDP
+144 
-150 AGMLL
+150 
-155 GTSFH
+155 
-160 GVYETTDGGANWH
+160 
-173 HLTPAIRFLTERNL
+173 
-187 YYEEVAGLSYDPA
+187 
-200 APRAMVVLAGFD
+200 
-212 GGVFYVSDRFG
+212 
-223 EERRSGTGLLRYPVP
+223 
-238 AMATIQIGYAA
+238 
-249 TGDGW
+249 
-254 ELHAGTVDARW
+254 
-265 RLTADGTWSP
+265 
-275 IGAATPLRRGVPLQ
+275 
-289 LPPPAPAP
+289 
-297 LAIEAAPAA
+297 
-306 DPPPEAAPAS
+306 
-316 GQSSASAPAADP
+316 
-328 PPETAPDSGQSDA
+328 
-341 PAPAAD
+341 
-347 PALET
+347 
-352 APDPGQS
+352 
-359 DAPAPAAD
+359 
-367 PPPETAP
+367 
-374 DPGQSDAPAPAADPP
+374 
-389 PETAPHSGQSGAP
+389 
-402 APTAD
+402 
-407 PPPETAPDSGQSG
+407 
-420 APAPAA
+420 
-426 DPPPETAPDSGQS
+426 
-439 GAPAPAADP
+439 
-448 PPETAPDSGQSGAPA
+448 
-463 PAADPD
+463 
-469 PQTAPDSDS
+469 
-478 PRQPATDAGQSE
+478 
-490 APAPDSGQSASPAA
+490 
-504 AAGSSGQSAPA
+504 
-515 SGPSTPAA
+515 
-523 PATEAPAQTAPGGQP
+523 
-538 GTPAPDSGAAK
+538 
-549 IAEFASGLP
+549 ASGLP
-558 QAAPPDAA
+558 QAPPLATAGQAA
-566 AGQTPAGQNLAQP
+566 AAPEHSPVAQTAESAAADP
-579 TSAGQSTAHQAPAT
+579 TAANPPS
-593 RPGAA
+593 PGAA
-598 RSPTVRSPGEQPATA
+598 PHGS
-613 QTPAA
+613 
-618 DTAAEQPAAAQPGA
+618 
-632 TPPQPALAAGEPGWI
+632 QPALADGEPGWI

-726 DRLIAEA
+726 DRLIADA

-788 EYWVDPYAPEV
+788 EYWVDPFAPEV

>member
-1 MPGRGSVG
+1 MPRRGGTLSH
-9 GALRRVAGAWL
+9 GAAARLLAAWL
-20 AAVLAVQ
+20 AAALAVQ
-27 AHAQEAPAAATQ
+27 AHAQEAAAADTQ

-73 RSTGLPHRIV
+73 RSTGLPHRVV

-94 VTSLAVD
+94 VTSLAAD

-122 GMAWQPVA
+122 AMAWQPVA
-130 TEQVHPHAYFTSVA
+130 IEQVHPHAYFTSVA
-144 LAPHDP
+144 LSPHDP

-160 GVYETTDGGANWH
+160 GVYETTDGGAHWH

-187 YYEEVAGLSYDPA
+187 FYEEVAGLSYDPA

-212 GGVFYVSDRFG
+212 GGMFYVSDRFG

-275 IGAATPLRRGVPLQ
+275 IGAARPLRRGVPLQ
-289 LPPPAPAP
+289 LPAPAP
-297 LAIEAAPAA
+297 EPAPVAIEAGTAA
-306 DPPPEAAPAS
+306 EPSPE
-316 GQSSASAPAADP
+316 
-328 PPETAPDSGQSDA
+328 
-341 PAPAAD
+341 
-347 PALET
+347 
-352 APDPGQS
+352 
-359 DAPAPAAD
+359 
-367 PPPETAP
+367 
-374 DPGQSDAPAPAADPP
+374 
-389 PETAPHSGQSGAP
+389 
-402 APTAD
+402 
-407 PPPETAPDSGQSG
+407 
-420 APAPAA
+420 
-426 DPPPETAPDSGQS
+426 
-439 GAPAPAADP
+439 
-448 PPETAPDSGQSGAPA
+448 
-463 PAADPD
+463 
-469 PQTAPDSDS
+469 TAPDSDS
-478 PRQPATDAGQSE
+478 PRQPATDAGQSA

-523 PATEAPAQTAPGGQP
+523 PATEAPAQAAPGGHS
-538 GTPAPDSGAAK
+538 GTPPPDPGAAK
-549 IAEFASGLP
+549 LPEFASSLP
-558 QAAPPDAA
+558 PAPPPGAA
-566 AGQTPAGQNLAQP
+566 AGQTPAGQNPAQP

-593 RPGAA
+593 QPGAA
-598 RSPTVRSPGEQPATA
+598 PPAS
-613 QTPAA
+613 
-618 DTAAEQPAAAQPGA
+618 
-632 TPPQPALAAGEPGWI
+632 QPALAAGEPGWI
-647 PGPGGMA
+647 PGPGGIG
-654 TAAPHTQAA
+654 TSAPLGRAA
-663 LRNGIYVRADRAA
+663 LRNGIYVRSDRAA
-676 AALPEYL
+676 VALPEYL

-766 LDEPWR
+766 LGEPWR

-781 PDAKVQR
+781 PDAMRQR
-788 EYWVDPYAPEV
+788 EYWVDPFAPEV
-799 WQYNVDVAVELAS
+799 WQYNVDVAVELAA

-903 FPGHFMTDR
+903 FPGHFLTDR

-953 MEEDEYSRYLTRQLD
+953 MEEEEYSRYLTRQLD

>member
-20 AAVLAVQ
+20 AAWLAAALAVQ
-27 AHAQEAPAAATQ
+27 AHAQETAADTQ

-73 RSTGLPHRIV
+73 RSTGLPHRVV

-94 VTSLAVD
+94 VTSLAAD

-122 GMAWQPVA
+122 AMAWQPVA
-130 TEQVHPHAYFTSVA
+130 IEQVHPHAYFTSVA
-144 LAPHDP
+144 LSPHDP

-160 GVYETTDGGANWH
+160 GVYETTDGGAHWH

-187 YYEEVAGLSYDPA
+187 FYEEVAGLSYDPA

-289 LPPPAPAP
+289 LPAPAP
-297 LAIEAAPAA
+297 EPAPVAIEAGTAA
-306 DPPPEAAPAS
+306 E
-316 GQSSASAPAADP
+316 
-328 PPETAPDSGQSDA
+328 
-341 PAPAAD
+341 
-347 PALET
+347 
-352 APDPGQS
+352 
-359 DAPAPAAD
+359 
-367 PPPETAP
+367 
-374 DPGQSDAPAPAADPP
+374 
-389 PETAPHSGQSGAP
+389 
-402 APTAD
+402 

-420 APAPAA
+420 AP
-426 DPPPETAPDSGQS
+426 
-439 GAPAPAADP
+439 
-448 PPETAPDSGQSGAPA
+448 
-463 PAADPD
+463 
-469 PQTAPDSDS
+469 
-478 PRQPATDAGQSE
+478 

-523 PATEAPAQTAPGGQP
+523 PATEAPAQAAPGGHS
-538 GTPAPDSGAAK
+538 GTPPPDPGAAK
-549 IAEFASGLP
+549 LPEFASSLP
-558 QAAPPDAA
+558 QAPPPGAA
-566 AGQTPAGQNLAQP
+566 AGQTPAGQNPAQP

-593 RPGAA
+593 
-598 RSPTVRSPGEQPATA
+598 
-613 QTPAA
+613 
-618 DTAAEQPAAAQPGA
+618 QPGA

-647 PGPGGMA
+647 PGPGGIG
-654 TAAPHTQAA
+654 TSAPLGRAA
-663 LRNGIYVRADRAA
+663 LRNGIYVRSDRAA
-676 AALPEYL
+676 VALPEYL

-766 LDEPWR
+766 LGEPWR

-781 PDAKVQR
+781 PDAKRQR
-788 EYWVDPYAPEV
+788 EYWVDPFAPEV
-799 WQYNVDVAVELAS
+799 WQYNVDVAVELAA

-903 FPGHFMTDR
+903 FPGHFLTDR

-953 MEEDEYSRYLTRQLD
+953 MEEEEYSRYLTRQLD

>member
-20 AAVLAVQ
+20 AAWLAAALAVQ
-27 AHAQEAPAAATQ
+27 AHAQETAAADTQ

-73 RSTGLPHRIV
+73 RSTGLPHRVV

-94 VTSLAVD
+94 VTSLAAD

-122 GMAWQPVA
+122 AMAWQPVA
-130 TEQVHPHAYFTSVA
+130 IEQVHPHAYFTSVA
-144 LAPHDP
+144 LSPHDP

-160 GVYETTDGGANWH
+160 GVYETTDGGAHWH

-187 YYEEVAGLSYDPA
+187 FYEEVAGLSYDPA

-289 LPPPAPAP
+289 LPAPAPAP
-297 LAIEAAPAA
+297 VAIEAAPAA
-306 DPPPEAAPAS
+306 E
-316 GQSSASAPAADP
+316 P
-328 PPETAPDSGQSDA
+328 PPETAPDSGQSSA
-341 PAPAAD
+341 PAPAA
-347 PALET
+347 E
-352 APDPGQS
+352 
-359 DAPAPAAD
+359 
-367 PPPETAP
+367 
-374 DPGQSDAPAPAADPP
+374 
-389 PETAPHSGQSGAP
+389 
-402 APTAD
+402 

-426 DPPPETAPDSGQS
+426 EPPPETAPD
-439 GAPAPAADP
+439 P
-448 PPETAPDSGQSGAPA
+448 
-463 PAADPD
+463 
-469 PQTAPDSDS
+469 DS
-478 PRQPATDAGQSE
+478 PRQPATDAGQSA
-490 APAPDSGQSASPAA
+490 APAADSGQSASPAA

-523 PATEAPAQTAPGGQP
+523 PATEAPAQAAPGGHS
-538 GTPAPDSGAAK
+538 GTPPPDPGAAK
-549 IAEFASGLP
+549 LPEFASSLP
-558 QAAPPDAA
+558 QAPPPGAA
-566 AGQTPAGQNLAQP
+566 AGQTPAGQNPAQP

-593 RPGAA
+593 
-598 RSPTVRSPGEQPATA
+598 
-613 QTPAA
+613 
-618 DTAAEQPAAAQPGA
+618 QPGA

-647 PGPGGMA
+647 PGPGGIG
-654 TAAPHTQAA
+654 TSAPLGRAA
-663 LRNGIYVRADRAA
+663 LRNGIYVRSDRAA
-676 AALPEYL
+676 VALPEYL

-766 LDEPWR
+766 LGEPWR

-781 PDAKVQR
+781 PDAMRQR
-788 EYWVDPYAPEV
+788 EYWVDPFAPEV
-799 WQYNVDVAVELAS
+799 WQYNVDVAVELAA

-903 FPGHFMTDR
+903 FPDHFLSDR

-953 MEEDEYSRYLTRQLD
+953 MEEEEYSRYLTRQLD

>member
-1 MPGRGSVG
+1 MHGTAPPDTQADLRPSGSAARKWGSASRGSLG
-9 GALRRVAGAWL
+9 GAPHRAAGAWL
-20 AAVLAVQ
+20 AASLAAVLAVLAVQ
-27 AHAQEAPAAATQ
+27 AHAQEAPAADAQ
-39 PAFEQILVAGEY
+39 EAPAADAVPVFEQILVAGES

-73 RSTGLPHRIV
+73 RSTGLPHRVV

-94 VTSLAVD
+94 VTSLAAD
-101 PANPR
+101 PADPR

-122 GMAWQPVA
+122 GMAWQPLA

-144 LAPHDP
+144 LSPHDP

-160 GVYETTDGGANWH
+160 GVYETTDGGAHWH

-254 ELHAGTVDARW
+254 ELHGGTVDARW

-275 IGAATPLRRGVPLQ
+275 IGAATALRRGVPLQ
-289 LPPPAPAP
+289 LPVPTPAPV
-297 LAIEAAPAA
+297 AIEAA
-306 DPPPEAAPAS
+306 
-316 GQSSASAPAADP
+316 
-328 PPETAPDSGQSDA
+328 
-341 PAPAAD
+341 
-347 PALET
+347 L
-352 APDPGQS
+352 
-359 DAPAPAAD
+359 
-367 PPPETAP
+367 
-374 DPGQSDAPAPAADPP
+374 
-389 PETAPHSGQSGAP
+389 
-402 APTAD
+402 
-407 PPPETAPDSGQSG
+407 DSGQSG
-420 APAPAA
+420 TLP
-426 DPPPETAPDSGQS
+426 
-439 GAPAPAADP
+439 
-448 PPETAPDSGQSGAPA
+448 
-463 PAADPD
+463 
-469 PQTAPDSDS
+469 
-478 PRQPATDAGQSE
+478 
-490 APAPDSGQSASPAA
+490 
-504 AAGSSGQSAPA
+504 
-515 SGPSTPAA
+515 
-523 PATEAPAQTAPGGQP
+523 
-538 GTPAPDSGAAK
+538 PDSGATK
-549 IAEFASGLP
+549 LSVLASGLL
-558 QAAPPDAA
+558 QAPPPATA
-566 AGQTPAGQNLAQP
+566 QQPATELPAGEQPASEPAPAGQAASASEHSPVAP
-579 TSAGQSTAHQAPAT
+579 TAESTAAEQTAANPPSTDRTSGDQTSEAHTTAGQSTAHQAPAT
-593 RPGAA
+593 PPGAA
-598 RSPTVRSPGEQPATA
+598 PH
-613 QTPAA
+613 
-618 DTAAEQPAAAQPGA
+618 GA
-632 TPPQPALAAGEPGWI
+632 PQSGSQPALAAGEPGWI

-654 TAAPHTQAA
+654 TAAPHTRAA

-693 LVIDFKTDIGSLSYD
+693 LVIDFKTDSGSLGYD

-726 DRLIAEA
+726 DRLIADA

-766 LDEPWR
+766 RGEPWR

-788 EYWVDPYAPEV
+788 EYWVDPFAPEV

-903 FPGHFMTDR
+903 FPGHFMSDR

-933 RGRAHIRPYV
+933 AGASPHPALRAGVSDRPRAAHGGGRV
-943 QAFLIGRELR
+943 QPLPDAPARRQPGGRRLRVHPSGTRRIDTIWSPSRCNPTSTPEGRRLHDTAYCWRTTGVGGHRLAARRRLPAGELR
-953 MEEDEYSRYLTRQLD
+953 EQSRRPERRDHARRVFPARPGGRGGRRLRRRHGLVPGIPRALRRQSDSRTAESPAVGRIRD
-968 GNRAAAGSGFT
+968 GIPAPQDGRRPHRRAAARRAART
-979 LWNASNRYYMVTEP
+979 LRDAGIGHLRTGAAHP
-993 LQPYF
+993 GAARH
-998 DTRGE
+998 RG
-1003 ETP
+1003 TAARRRPCRGGWRRQLKRHRAAPR

>member
-9 GALRRVAGAWL
+9 GAPRRVAGAWL
-20 AAVLAVQ
+20 AAWLAAALAVQ
-27 AHAQEAPAAATQ
+27 AHAQETAADTQ

-73 RSTGLPHRIV
+73 RSTGLPHRVV

-94 VTSLAVD
+94 VTSLAAD

-122 GMAWQPVA
+122 AMAWQPVA
-130 TEQVHPHAYFTSVA
+130 IEQVHPHAYFTSVA
-144 LAPHDP
+144 LSPHDP

-160 GVYETTDGGANWH
+160 GVYETTDGGAHWH

-187 YYEEVAGLSYDPA
+187 FYEEVAGLSYDPA
-200 APRAMVVLAGFD
+200 ATRAMVVLAGFD
-212 GGVFYVSDRFG
+212 GGVFYVSNRFG

-289 LPPPAPAP
+289 LPAPAP
-297 LAIEAAPAA
+297 EPAPVAIEAGTDA
-306 DPPPEAAPAS
+306 EA
-316 GQSSASAPAADP
+316 
-328 PPETAPDSGQSDA
+328 
-341 PAPAAD
+341 
-347 PALET
+347 
-352 APDPGQS
+352 
-359 DAPAPAAD
+359 
-367 PPPETAP
+367 
-374 DPGQSDAPAPAADPP
+374 
-389 PETAPHSGQSGAP
+389 
-402 APTAD
+402 
-407 PPPETAPDSGQSG
+407 PPETAPDSGQSG

-426 DPPPETAPDSGQS
+426 
-439 GAPAPAADP
+439 
-448 PPETAPDSGQSGAPA
+448 
-463 PAADPD
+463 
-469 PQTAPDSDS
+469 
-478 PRQPATDAGQSE
+478 
-490 APAPDSGQSASPAA
+490 DSGQSASPAA

-523 PATEAPAQTAPGGQP
+523 PAAEAPAQAAPGGHS
-538 GTPAPDSGAAK
+538 GTPPPDPGAAK
-549 IAEFASGLP
+549 LPEFASSLP
-558 QAAPPDAA
+558 QAPPPGAA
-566 AGQTPAGQNLAQP
+566 AGQTPAGQNPAQP

-593 RPGAA
+593 
-598 RSPTVRSPGEQPATA
+598 
-613 QTPAA
+613 
-618 DTAAEQPAAAQPGA
+618 QPGA

-647 PGPGGMA
+647 PGPGGIG
-654 TAAPHTQAA
+654 TSAPLGRAA
-663 LRNGIYVRADRAA
+663 LRNGIYLRSDRAA
-676 AALPEYL
+676 VALPEYL

-766 LDEPWR
+766 LGEPWR

-781 PDAKVQR
+781 PDAMRQR
-788 EYWVDPYAPEV
+788 EYWVDPFAPEV
-799 WQYNVDVAVELAS
+799 WQYNVDVAVELAA

-903 FPGHFMTDR
+903 FPDHFLSDR

-953 MEEDEYSRYLTRQLD
+953 MEEEEYSRYLTRQLD

>member
-20 AAVLAVQ
+20 AAWLAAALAVQ
-27 AHAQEAPAAATQ
+27 AHAQETAAADTQ

-73 RSTGLPHRIV
+73 RSTGLPHRVV

-94 VTSLAVD
+94 VTSLAAD

-122 GMAWQPVA
+122 AMAWQPVA
-130 TEQVHPHAYFTSVA
+130 IEQVHPHAYFTSVA
-144 LAPHDP
+144 LSPHDP

-160 GVYETTDGGANWH
+160 GVYETTDGGAHWH

-187 YYEEVAGLSYDPA
+187 FYEEVAGLSYDPA

-289 LPPPAPAP
+289 LPAPAPAP
-297 LAIEAAPAA
+297 VAIEAAPAA
-306 DPPPEAAPAS
+306 EA
-316 GQSSASAPAADP
+316 
-328 PPETAPDSGQSDA
+328 
-341 PAPAAD
+341 
-347 PALET
+347 
-352 APDPGQS
+352 
-359 DAPAPAAD
+359 
-367 PPPETAP
+367 PPETAP
-374 DPGQSDAPAPAADPP
+374 DP
-389 PETAPHSGQSGAP
+389 
-402 APTAD
+402 
-407 PPPETAPDSGQSG
+407 
-420 APAPAA
+420 
-426 DPPPETAPDSGQS
+426 
-439 GAPAPAADP
+439 
-448 PPETAPDSGQSGAPA
+448 
-463 PAADPD
+463 
-469 PQTAPDSDS
+469 DS
-478 PRQPATDAGQSE
+478 PRQPATDAGQSA
-490 APAPDSGQSASPAA
+490 APAADSGQSASPAA

-523 PATEAPAQTAPGGQP
+523 PATEAPAQAAPGGHS
-538 GTPAPDSGAAK
+538 GTPPPDPGAAK
-549 IAEFASGLP
+549 LPEFASSLP
-558 QAAPPDAA
+558 QAPPPGAA
-566 AGQTPAGQNLAQP
+566 AGQTPAGQNPAQP

-593 RPGAA
+593 
-598 RSPTVRSPGEQPATA
+598 
-613 QTPAA
+613 
-618 DTAAEQPAAAQPGA
+618 QPGA

-647 PGPGGMA
+647 PGPGGIG
-654 TAAPHTQAA
+654 TSAPLGRAA
-663 LRNGIYVRADRAA
+663 LRNGIYVRSDRAA
-676 AALPEYL
+676 VALPEYL

-766 LDEPWR
+766 LGEPWR

-781 PDAKVQR
+781 PDAMRQR
-788 EYWVDPYAPEV
+788 EYWVDPFAPEV
-799 WQYNVDVAVELAS
+799 WQYNVDVAVELAA

-903 FPGHFMTDR
+903 FPDHFLSDR

-953 MEEDEYSRYLTRQLD
+953 MEEEEYSRYLTRQLD

>member
-20 AAVLAVQ
+20 AAWLAAALAVQ
-27 AHAQEAPAAATQ
+27 AHAQETAADTQ

-73 RSTGLPHRIV
+73 RSTGLPHRVV

-94 VTSLAVD
+94 VTSLAAD

-122 GMAWQPVA
+122 AMAWQPVA
-130 TEQVHPHAYFTSVA
+130 IEQVHPHAYFTSVA
-144 LAPHDP
+144 LSPHDP

-160 GVYETTDGGANWH
+160 GVYETTDGGAHWH

-187 YYEEVAGLSYDPA
+187 FYEEVAGLSYDPA
-200 APRAMVVLAGFD
+200 ATRAMVVLAGFD
-212 GGVFYVSDRFG
+212 GGVFYVSNRFG

-289 LPPPAPAP
+289 LPAPAPAP
-297 LAIEAAPAA
+297 VAIEAAPAA
-306 DPPPEAAPAS
+306 EPPPE
-316 GQSSASAPAADP
+316 
-328 PPETAPDSGQSDA
+328 
-341 PAPAAD
+341 
-347 PALET
+347 
-352 APDPGQS
+352 
-359 DAPAPAAD
+359 
-367 PPPETAP
+367 
-374 DPGQSDAPAPAADPP
+374 
-389 PETAPHSGQSGAP
+389 
-402 APTAD
+402 
-407 PPPETAPDSGQSG
+407 
-420 APAPAA
+420 
-426 DPPPETAPDSGQS
+426 
-439 GAPAPAADP
+439 
-448 PPETAPDSGQSGAPA
+448 
-463 PAADPD
+463 
-469 PQTAPDSDS
+469 TAPDSDS
-478 PRQPATDAGQSE
+478 PRQPAPDAGQSA
-490 APAPDSGQSASPAA
+490 APAADSGQSASPAA

-523 PATEAPAQTAPGGQP
+523 PATEAPAQAAPGGHS
-538 GTPAPDSGAAK
+538 GTPPPDPGAAK
-549 IAEFASGLP
+549 LPEFASSLP
-558 QAAPPDAA
+558 QAPPPGAA
-566 AGQTPAGQNLAQP
+566 AGQTPAGQNPAQP

-593 RPGAA
+593 
-598 RSPTVRSPGEQPATA
+598 
-613 QTPAA
+613 
-618 DTAAEQPAAAQPGA
+618 QPGA

-647 PGPGGMA
+647 PGPGGIG
-654 TAAPHTQAA
+654 TSAPLGRAA
-663 LRNGIYVRADRAA
+663 LRNGIYVRSDRAA
-676 AALPEYL
+676 VALPEYL

-766 LDEPWR
+766 LGEPWR

-781 PDAKVQR
+781 PDAMRQR
-788 EYWVDPYAPEV
+788 EYWVDPFAPEV
-799 WQYNVDVAVELAS
+799 WQYNVDVAVELAA

-903 FPGHFMTDR
+903 FPDHFLSDR

-953 MEEDEYSRYLTRQLD
+953 MEEEEYSRYLTRQLD

>member
-306 DPPPEAAPAS
+306 QPPAEPAPDS
-316 GQSSASAPAADP
+316 GQSGASAPAAEA
-328 PPETAPDSGQSDA
+328 PPEPAPDSGQSDA
-341 PAPAAD
+341 PAPAA
-347 PALET
+347 
-352 APDPGQS
+352 
-359 DAPAPAAD
+359 AA
-367 PPPETAP
+367 PPETAP
-374 DPGQSDAPAPAADPP
+374 DSGQSSAPAPAVEA
-389 PETAPHSGQSGAP
+389 
-402 APTAD
+402 
-407 PPPETAPDSGQSG
+407 PPETAPDSGQSG

-426 DPPPETAPDSGQS
+426 DPAR
-439 GAPAPAADP
+439 
-448 PPETAPDSGQSGAPA
+448 
-463 PAADPD
+463 
-469 PQTAPDSDS
+469 QTAPDSDS

-523 PATEAPAQTAPGGQP
+523 LATEAPAQTAPGGQS
-538 GTPAPDSGAAK
+538 GTPPPDSGATK
-549 IAEFASGLP
+549 IAELASGLP
-558 QAAPPDAA
+558 QAPPLATAGQAA
-566 AGQTPAGQNLAQP
+566 AAPEHSPVAQTAESAAADP
-579 TSAGQSTAHQAPAT
+579 TAANPPS
-593 RPGAA
+593 PGAA
-598 RSPTVRSPGEQPATA
+598 PHGS
-613 QTPAA
+613 
-618 DTAAEQPAAAQPGA
+618 
-632 TPPQPALAAGEPGWI
+632 QPALADGEPGWI

-726 DRLIAEA
+726 DRLIADA

>member
-27 AHAQEAPAAATQ
+27 AHAQEAPAAAAQ

-60 VHVSFDQGHTWQA
+60 VHVSFDQGRTWQA
-73 RSTGLPHRIV
+73 RSTGLPHRVV

-306 DPPPEAAPAS
+306 EAPPEP
-316 GQSSASAPAADP
+316 
-328 PPETAPDSGQSDA
+328 APD
-341 PAPAAD
+341 
-347 PALET
+347 
-352 APDPGQS
+352 
-359 DAPAPAAD
+359 
-367 PPPETAP
+367 
-374 DPGQSDAPAPAADPP
+374 
-389 PETAPHSGQSGAP
+389 SGQSGAP
-402 APTAD
+402 APAAEPPPEPAPD
-407 PPPETAPDSGQSG
+407 SGQSGASAPAVDAPPEAAPDSDQSGAPAPAVDAPQEAAPDSGQSSAPAPAVEAPPETAPDSGQSG

-426 DPPPETAPDSGQS
+426 DPAR
-439 GAPAPAADP
+439 
-448 PPETAPDSGQSGAPA
+448 
-463 PAADPD
+463 
-469 PQTAPDSDS
+469 QTAPDSDS

-523 PATEAPAQTAPGGQP
+523 LATEAPAQTAPGGQS
-538 GTPAPDSGAAK
+538 GTPPPDSGATK
-549 IAEFASGLP
+549 IAELASGLP
-558 QAAPPDAA
+558 QAPPLATAGQAA
-566 AGQTPAGQNLAQP
+566 AAPEHSPVAQTAESAAADP
-579 TSAGQSTAHQAPAT
+579 TAANPPS
-593 RPGAA
+593 PGAA
-598 RSPTVRSPGEQPATA
+598 PHGS
-613 QTPAA
+613 
-618 DTAAEQPAAAQPGA
+618 
-632 TPPQPALAAGEPGWI
+632 QPALADGEPGWI

-788 EYWVDPYAPEV
+788 EYWVDPFAPEV

-912 SYTERAYAIYET
+912 SYTERAYAIYAT

>member
-20 AAVLAVQ
+20 AAWLAAALAVQ
-27 AHAQEAPAAATQ
+27 AHAQETAAADTQ

-73 RSTGLPHRIV
+73 RSTGLPHRVV

-94 VTSLAVD
+94 VTSLAAD

-122 GMAWQPVA
+122 AMAWQPVA
-130 TEQVHPHAYFTSVA
+130 IEQVHPHAYFTSVA
-144 LAPHDP
+144 LSPHDP

-160 GVYETTDGGANWH
+160 GVYETTDGGAHWH

-187 YYEEVAGLSYDPA
+187 FYEEVAGLSYDPA

-289 LPPPAPAP
+289 LPAPAPAP
-297 LAIEAAPAA
+297 VAIEAAPAA
-306 DPPPEAAPAS
+306 EPPPE
-316 GQSSASAPAADP
+316 
-328 PPETAPDSGQSDA
+328 
-341 PAPAAD
+341 
-347 PALET
+347 
-352 APDPGQS
+352 
-359 DAPAPAAD
+359 
-367 PPPETAP
+367 
-374 DPGQSDAPAPAADPP
+374 
-389 PETAPHSGQSGAP
+389 
-402 APTAD
+402 
-407 PPPETAPDSGQSG
+407 
-420 APAPAA
+420 
-426 DPPPETAPDSGQS
+426 
-439 GAPAPAADP
+439 
-448 PPETAPDSGQSGAPA
+448 
-463 PAADPD
+463 
-469 PQTAPDSDS
+469 TAPDSDS
-478 PRQPATDAGQSE
+478 PRQPAPDAGQSA
-490 APAPDSGQSASPAA
+490 APAADSGQSASPAA

-523 PATEAPAQTAPGGQP
+523 PATEAPAQAAPGGHS
-538 GTPAPDSGAAK
+538 GTPPPDPGAAK
-549 IAEFASGLP
+549 LPEFASSLP
-558 QAAPPDAA
+558 QAPPPGAA
-566 AGQTPAGQNLAQP
+566 AGQTPAGQNPAQP

-593 RPGAA
+593 
-598 RSPTVRSPGEQPATA
+598 
-613 QTPAA
+613 
-618 DTAAEQPAAAQPGA
+618 QPGA

-647 PGPGGMA
+647 PGPGGIG
-654 TAAPHTQAA
+654 TSAPLGRAA
-663 LRNGIYVRADRAA
+663 LRNGIYVRSDRAA
-676 AALPEYL
+676 VALPEYL

-766 LDEPWR
+766 LGEPWR

-781 PDAKVQR
+781 PDAMRQR
-788 EYWVDPYAPEV
+788 EYWVDPFAPEV
-799 WQYNVDVAVELAS
+799 WQYNVDVAVELAA

-903 FPGHFMTDR
+903 FPDHFLSDR

-953 MEEDEYSRYLTRQLD
+953 MEEEEYSRYLTRQLD

>member
-306 DPPPEAAPAS
+306 EARPTE
-316 GQSSASAPAADP
+316 P
-328 PPETAPDSGQSDA
+328 APDSGQSGA
-341 PAPAAD
+341 SAPAAEA
-347 PALET
+347 PPEP
-352 APDPGQS
+352 APD
-359 DAPAPAAD
+359 
-367 PPPETAP
+367 
-374 DPGQSDAPAPAADPP
+374 
-389 PETAPHSGQSGAP
+389 SGQSGAP
-402 APTAD
+402 GARCPAPAVRRAD
-407 PPPETAPDSGQSG
+407 PEAAPDSDQSGAPAPAVDAPQEAAPDSGQSSAPAPAVEAPPETAPDSGQSG

-426 DPPPETAPDSGQS
+426 DPA
-439 GAPAPAADP
+439 
-448 PPETAPDSGQSGAPA
+448 
-463 PAADPD
+463 

-523 PATEAPAQTAPGGQP
+523 LATEAPAQTAPGGQS
-538 GTPAPDSGAAK
+538 GTPPPDSGATK
-549 IAEFASGLP
+549 IAELASGLP
-558 QAAPPDAA
+558 QAPPATAGQAA
-566 AGQTPAGQNLAQP
+566 AAPEHSPVAQTAESAAADP
-579 TSAGQSTAHQAPAT
+579 TAANPPS
-593 RPGAA
+593 PGAA
-598 RSPTVRSPGEQPATA
+598 PHGS
-613 QTPAA
+613 
-618 DTAAEQPAAAQPGA
+618 
-632 TPPQPALAAGEPGWI
+632 QPALADGEPGWI

-726 DRLIAEA
+726 DRLIADA

-788 EYWVDPYAPEV
+788 EYWVDPFAPEV

-812 RGVDEIQFD
+812 RGVDEI
-821 YIRFPSDGPVE
+821 PV
-832 RARYRHRRPGQ
+832 RLHPLSLRRPGGARPLPPPASRPAAHRCHRVVAGAGAGAPRGADQ
-843 QRIDAIESLL
+843 HRPVRVQLL
-853 ALARERLEVPIST
+853 VSRRQLHRPGHR
-866 DLFGFNSWYRA
+866 RA
-877 GNFIGQDIDVLSEYA
+877 VRVCRRDQPDVLS
-892 DVISPMFYPSH
+892 
-903 FPGHFMTDR
+903 FP
-912 SYTERAYAIYET
+912 
-924 GVRRAQRLV
+924 L
-933 RGRAHIRPYV
+933 P
-943 QAFLIGRELR
+943 
-953 MEEDEYSRYLTRQLD
+953 
-968 GNRAAAGSGFT
+968 GSFH
-979 LWNASNRYYMVTEP
+979 
-993 LQPYF
+993 
-998 DTRGE
+998 D
-1003 ETP
+1003 

>member
-27 AHAQEAPAAATQ
+27 AHAQEAPAAAAQ

-306 DPPPEAAPAS
+306 EPPPEP
-316 GQSSASAPAADP
+316 
-328 PPETAPDSGQSDA
+328 APDSGQSGA
-341 PAPAAD
+341 SAPAAEA
-347 PALET
+347 PPEP
-352 APDPGQS
+352 APDSGQS
-359 DAPAPAAD
+359 GASAPAVDAP
-367 PPPETAP
+367 PEAAP
-374 DPGQSDAPAPAADPP
+374 DSD
-389 PETAPHSGQSGAP
+389 QSGAP
-402 APTAD
+402 APAVD
-407 PPPETAPDSGQSG
+407 APQEAAPDSGQSSAPAPAVEAPPETAPDSGQSG

-426 DPPPETAPDSGQS
+426 DPAR
-439 GAPAPAADP
+439 
-448 PPETAPDSGQSGAPA
+448 
-463 PAADPD
+463 
-469 PQTAPDSDS
+469 QTAPDSDS

-523 PATEAPAQTAPGGQP
+523 LATEAPAQTAPGGQS
-538 GTPAPDSGAAK
+538 GTPPPDSGATK
-549 IAEFASGLP
+549 IAELASGLP
-558 QAAPPDAA
+558 QAPPATAGQAA
-566 AGQTPAGQNLAQP
+566 AAPEHSPVAQTAESAAADP
-579 TSAGQSTAHQAPAT
+579 TAANPPS
-593 RPGAA
+593 PGAA
-598 RSPTVRSPGEQPATA
+598 PHGS
-613 QTPAA
+613 
-618 DTAAEQPAAAQPGA
+618 
-632 TPPQPALAAGEPGWI
+632 QPALADGEPGWI

-726 DRLIAEA
+726 DRLIADA

-788 EYWVDPYAPEV
+788 EYWVDPFAPEV